1 MVFLIMNKKNQMP
14 NYFLYI
20 VLNSN
25 LIWVAIFPYE
35 LYLPLNKMQLSK
47 IKFISALKSASES

>member
-1 MVFLIMNKKNQMP
+1 MNKKNQMP